1 MAIAPVGATPFVPI
15 TLPSGSSA
23 GTAGSTAGAGSTSN
37 VFAEGL
43 KQVEQLQQTA
53 DTTATGLATG
63 SITDVHQFTTAASK
77 ASLGVDLTVALRN
90 RAVEA
95 YQEIMRMQ
103 V

>member
-1 MAIAPVGATPFVPI
+1 MAVLPVGVAPFVPP
-15 TLPSGSSA
+15 TLSA
-23 GTAGSTAGAGSTSN
+23 GPVGGPSVGTPGASPN
-37 VFAEGL
+37 AFAEGL

-53 DTTATGLATG
+53 DATATGVATG
-63 SITDVHQFTTAASK
+63 SITDVHQYTTAASK
-77 ASLGVDLTVALRN
+77 AALGIDLTVALRN

>member
-1 MAIAPVGATPFVPI
+1 MAVLPIGATPFVPP
-15 TLPSGSSA
+15 TLSAGPSA
-23 GTAGSTAGAGSTSN
+23 GTAAGAGASPN
-37 VFAEGL
+37 AFAEGL

-53 DTTATGLATG
+53 DTTATGVATG
-63 SITDVHQFTTAASK
+63 AITDMHQFTTAASK
-77 ASLGVDLTVALRN
+77 ASLGIDLTVALRN

>member
-1 MAIAPVGATPFVPI
+1 MAVLPVGVTPFVPP
-15 TLPSGSSA
+15 TLASGPSV
-23 GTAGSTAGAGSTSN
+23 GTAGASPHA
-37 VFAEGL
+37 FAEGL

-53 DTTATGLATG
+53 DATATGLATG

-77 ASLGVDLTVALRN
+77 ASLGIDLTVALRN

>member
-1 MAIAPVGATPFVPI
+1 MAVLPIGATPFGPPP
-15 TLPSGSSA
+15 LSSGASV
-23 GTAGSTAGAGSTSN
+23 GTAAAGASPN
-37 VFAEGL
+37 AFAEGL
-43 KQVEQLQQTA
+43 KQVETLQRTA

-77 ASLGVDLTVALRN
+77 ASLGIDLTVALRN